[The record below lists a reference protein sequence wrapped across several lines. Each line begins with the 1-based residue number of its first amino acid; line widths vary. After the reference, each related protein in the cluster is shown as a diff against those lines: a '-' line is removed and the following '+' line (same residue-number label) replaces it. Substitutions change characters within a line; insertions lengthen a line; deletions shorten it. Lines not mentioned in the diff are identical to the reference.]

1 MVFAVAVDVPPVEV
15 ALAERTLATC
25 NAVLGSEQCVL
36 SGADGASRW
45 YAVVRYGLDGKTKL
59 TIELYER
66 NRGGSRVASSELEFK
81 ESDPKEERWASAGV
95 VVAALVLAQPAEQ
108 NDPEQGPARAPAGAE
123 LSAPTA
129 QQPALRRT
137 PWLRLDLGVAGG
149 SSWWRLGPFARLG
162 VAFADRPL
170 FAFGSA
176 AYTFTKFDGT
186 KELKWLTGSLGAG
199 ARVYFAEPGA
209 ALDFRAEL
217 VLETLG
223 IQATDGER
231 SESARRTRFGPRF
244 GVDLSAYFAPNW
256 AILLGVEAG
265 VMSPRIVLE
274 VAGQTQEL
282 RPLDWGTVIAI
293 RYDFR

>member
-25 NAVLGSEQCVL
+25 NAVLGSDKCVL
-36 SGADGASRW
+36 SGADGAARW
-45 YAVVRYGLDGKTKL
+45 YAVVRYGLDGKTRL

-108 NDPEQGPARAPAGAE
+108 NDTEQGPARAPDDPERA
-123 LSAPTA
+123 APTA
-129 QQPALRRT
+129 LQPELRRT
-137 PWLRLDLGVAGG
+137 PWLRLDLGATGG
-149 SSWWRLGPFARLG
+149 SPRWRLGPVARLG
-162 VAFADRPL
+162 VAFADLPL
-170 FAFGSA
+170 FAFFSA
-176 AYTFTKFDGT
+176 AYTFSASDGT
-186 KELKWLTGSLGAG
+186 TDLTWLTGSLGAG
-199 ARVYFAEPGA
+199 ARMDFAGA

-217 VLETLG
+217 VLETVG

-231 SESARRTRFGPRF
+231 SESARRTRFGPRL
-244 GVDLSAYFAPNW
+244 GVDLSAYFVPHW
-256 AILLGVEAG
+256 AILVGVEAG

-282 RPLDWGTVIAI
+282 RPLVWGTVSAI